1 LFSGASALTQ
11 SVLGR
16 LRRFWLDVHLWI
28 GVGLF
33 LVLVPLGVSGSFL
46 VWHDQLD
53 EVIHPQRFAVSEG
66 DATLAASAYLD
77 AARKSFGD
85 RATVTQLRL
94 PQEAGKPV
102 IASGR
107 LKSPAPAPGQ
117 RPQSLTAWI
126 DPATAKVLDVANTR
140 NEVINIMHRLHGSL
154 LITTPGLGRKVVG
167 WLGWAMSI
175 SCVTGL
181 WLWWPRNNR
190 IVKGL
195 RWRRSPSTMNN
206 LHHMF
211 GFWVLIPLLLVS
223 LTGVYISFPETSH
236 KLFGVGEAGAGPAGE
251 RRPGGPAGGG
261 QRGPNNAPPLAA
273 PNLPIDMAVAAAM
286 ADRPGGKLA
295 SVSLPTEGRRP
306 SWRVQLALEG
316 QKDPVSVQVS
326 DADGEIR
333 QGRGGAGGPPQ
344 QDPLSTWMRRTHDAQ
359 EAWLPWQLLVFLTG
373 VAPPLLGIT
382 GTVMWLRRRS
392 RRAHLKA
399 LQQAPAE

>member
-1 LFSGASALTQ
+1 M
-11 SVLGR
+11 LGR
-16 LRRFWLDVHLWI
+16 LRRFWLDVHLWL

-46 VWHDQLD
+46 VWHDQIDPIL
-53 EVIHPQRFAVSEG
+53 HPQRFEVSKG
-66 DATLAASAYLD
+66 DTTLAASAYLD
-77 AARKSFGD
+77 AARKAFGD
-85 RATVTQLRL
+85 RATVTQLRM
-94 PQEAGKPV
+94 PEAPGKPV

-126 DPATAKVLDVANTR
+126 DPATARVLDTANTR

-167 WLGWAMSI
+167 WLGWAMSL

-181 WLWWPRNNR
+181 WLWWPRGSR
-190 IVKGL
+190 IAKGL

-211 GFWVLIPLLLVS
+211 GFWILVPLLLVS
-223 LTGVYISFPETSH
+223 LTGVYISFPETSR
-236 KLFGVGEAGAGPAGE
+236 KLFGVGEAAAPSGAREKGQGG
-251 RRPGGPAGGG
+251 RPGGP
-261 QRGPNNAPPLAA
+261 RGPNMAPPLAS
-273 PNLPIDMAVAAAM
+273 PNLPIDMAVAAAL
-286 ADRPGGKLA
+286 AEQPGGRLA
-295 SVSLPTEGRRP
+295 AISLPTEGRRP

-316 QKDPVSVQVS
+316 QKEPVSVQVS
-326 DADGEIR
+326 DEDGAIR
-333 QGRGGAGGPPQ
+333 QGRGGAGGPGH
-344 QDPLSTWMRRTHDAQ
+344 QDPLSKWMRGTHDAQ
-359 EAWLPWQLLVFLTG
+359 ESKFIWQLIVFLTG
-373 VAPPLLGIT
+373 IAPPLLGIT

-399 LQQAPAE
+399 LQHPAAE